1 MKTLTKAEEQV
12 MQILWQL
19 ERAFTKEIV
28 AEFDTSKKPSYTT
41 VATVLTVLEKKGFVQ
56 QEMIGN
62 AKRYSPLVA
71 KNEYAKEAA
80 QGLISKYFDGSLS
93 TLVSFFSEKDEVD
106 IKEIDQIIQT
116 LNKHKKRP

>member
-1 MKTLTKAEEQV
+1 MNILTKAEEQV

-28 AEFDTSKKPSYTT
+28 AEFDSSKKPSYTT

-62 AKRYSPLVA
+62 AKRYTPLVSKA
-71 KNEYAKEAA
+71 SYGKEAA
-80 QGLISKYFDGSLS
+80 QGLLSKYFDGSLS
-93 TLVSFFSEKDEVD
+93 TLVSFFSEKGEVD
-106 IKEIDQIIQT
+106 IREIDQIIEV
-116 LNKHKKRP
+116 LNKQKK

>member
-1 MKTLTKAEEQV
+1 MKTLTKAEEQI

-28 AEFDTSKKPSYTT
+28 AEFDNTKKPSYTT
-41 VATVLTVLEKKGFVQ
+41 VATVLTVLEKKGFVE

-62 AKRYSPLVA
+62 AKRYSPLVP
-71 KNEYAKEAA
+71 KEEYAKEAA

-93 TLVSFFSEKDEVD
+93 RLVSHFTDKKEVD
-106 IKEIDQIIQT
+106 LDELDQIISLLEQ
-116 LNKHKKRP
+116 KKKK